1 MVSAFIHY
9 LLYLLRVHIYISTA
23 YDRFFEWFE
32 NTYYRIRNL
41 ENRIAHQ
48 EEEYNTLRTHYLR
61 TQEESVNRAIETDRV
76 RTQLIEANRWR
87 IEALDTLEDEQRE
100 IELLQDYVRVLQ
112 AENRQLRQ
120 QINQ

>member
-1 MVSAFIHY
+1 MFIHY
-9 LLYLLRVHIYISTA
+9 LLYLLRVHIHLSTA
-23 YDRFFEWFE
+23 YDRLFEWFK
-32 NTYYRIRNL
+32 NTYYRIKNL
-41 ENRIAHQ
+41 ENRLAHQ

-61 TQEESVNRAIETDRV
+61 TQEESVNRAIETDCV

-87 IEALDTLEDEQRE
+87 IEALDTLEEEQRE

-120 QINQ
+120 RLNQ